1 MKKIAFI
8 PARSG
13 SKRLPNKNV
22 KMLGHMPLVCWTLKA
37 FLDSQCFDEVIFSS
51 DSERYWDIVNEYISS
66 EKLKFHL
73 RTERESGDKIKIFDY
88 IKDNIDVLCKE
99 ESIFSLGLPTCPFRN
114 SNHVQEC
121 FSLFESEK
129 RPVFSASEYEF
140 SVSFSFSIEGN
151 NWKPLFE
158 NSPMITG
165 NTRSQEQTK
174 FYRPNGAVYIFNSSF
189 LNSGVKTFYDGAMPY
204 IMSKNDSIDVDTI
217 EDFQIAKSLI

>member
-22 KMLGHMPLVCWTLKA
+22 KMLGHMPLVCWTLSA

-51 DSERYWDIVNEYISS
+51 DSEEYWNIVNEYISS

-88 IKDNIDVLCKE
+88 IKDNIDVLCEE

-114 SNHVQEC
+114 SNHVREC

-129 RPVFSASEYEF
+129 
-140 SVSFSFSIEGN
+140 
-151 NWKPLFE
+151 
-158 NSPMITG
+158 M
-165 NTRSQEQTK
+165 
-174 FYRPNGAVYIFNSSF
+174 
-189 LNSGVKTFYDGAMPY
+189 YDGNLFY
-204 IMSKNDSIDVDTI
+204 QLDLSKNTDKLI
-217 EDFQIAKSLI
+217 EIQNVIYNKEFKRIRA